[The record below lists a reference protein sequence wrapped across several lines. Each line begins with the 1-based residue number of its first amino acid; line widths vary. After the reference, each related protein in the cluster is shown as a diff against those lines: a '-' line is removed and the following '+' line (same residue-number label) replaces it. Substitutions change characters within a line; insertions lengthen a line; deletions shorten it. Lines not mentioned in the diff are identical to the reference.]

1 MDRGGGLSHGCR
13 LNPRK
18 IVLFKWTR
26 VPCIARRL
34 MTAFTHP
41 QDAALLGLLQVAVPF
56 TAHPFAEM
64 GEGCGLS
71 EDETIASIK
80 RLKSERVIRQIS
92 AIFDTRSLGYASSL
106 VAAKVA
112 PERVDEAAAIISAHP
127 GVSHNYLRNHEFN
140 LWYTIAIPPTS
151 RLGLE
156 KTVEVLHRESG
167 SLSTRL
173 LPTLKLHKIGVRFDV
188 EGDSRPDDQV
198 APAYSEK
205 NRSATQELSAG
216 EIAFVRALQRDLAV
230 TPSPF
235 VDLAEELGLP
245 FERLRQM
252 HDDFLASGR
261 MRRFAAV
268 LHHRKAGFGANAM
281 GVWAGPQGDA
291 EALERIG
298 AVMAGFRAV
307 SHCYERP
314 SYADWPYNLFTMIHG
329 KNEADCEQTLAAIA
343 EATGLGE
350 WQALYSSKEYKKVRV
365 RYFADADAAWEAAHA
380 DAL

>member
-1 MDRGGGLSHGCR
+1 
-13 LNPRK
+13 
-18 IVLFKWTR
+18 
-26 VPCIARRL
+26 
-34 MTAFTHP
+34 MTPFTDPH
-41 QDAALLGLLQVAVPF
+41 DAALLGLLQVAVPF
-56 TAHPFAEM
+56 TEHPFAEL
-64 GEGCGLS
+64 GARCGLS
-71 EDETIASIK
+71 EDATLASIS

-112 PERVDEAAAIISAHP
+112 PERVDAAAAIISAHP

-151 RLGLE
+151 GLGLE
-156 KTVEVLHRESG
+156 KTVELLHRESG

-173 LPTLKLHKIGVRFDV
+173 LPTLKLHKIGVRFDL
-188 EGDSRPDDQV
+188 EGETRPDDQA

-205 NRSATQELSAG
+205 NRSATLALSAA
-216 EIAFVRALQRDLAV
+216 EIAFVRTLQRDLAV
-230 TPSPF
+230 SPTPF
-235 VDLAEELGLP
+235 VDLAAELGLP
-245 FERLRQM
+245 FEDLRRM
-252 HDDFLASGR
+252 HDEFLASGR

-281 GVWAGPQGDA
+281 GVWAGPQGDPA
-291 EALERIG
+291 ALERLG

-314 SYADWPYNLFTMIHG
+314 SYPDWPYNLFTMVHG
-329 KNEADCEQTLAAIA
+329 KNEADCEHTLGAIA
-343 EATGLGE
+343 EATGLSE

-365 RYFADADAAWEAAHA
+365 RYFADAAWEAAH
-380 DAL
+380 